1 VSIGLA
7 TSAAITTV
15 RNFVVKLFGV
25 TVVSVNENPNV
36 PPSSPRSPRSRSVVL
51 CSAMLERRAL
61 KMSDPGGERQPIVKK
76 GLTAGHAPEAMMR

>member
-1 VSIGLA
+1 VGLGRGLA

-15 RNFVVKLFGV
+15 RNFVAKLFGV
-25 TVVSVNENPNV
+25 TVVSLNENPNL
-36 PPSSPRSPRSRSVVL
+36 PPSPPRSRSVVL